1 MFFTTKTRQFSVFLL
16 FTVSI
21 FLFPKLIFAQD
32 TATLK
37 AVVIQA
43 TRTGESS
50 PVPHTNLKAAQIAK
64 IYQAQDVPFLLSSIP
79 SLVESSDAG
88 AGIGYTG
95 LRLRG
100 SDQTRINVTINGVP
114 LNDAESQNM
123 FWVDLPDL
131 AASAAEIQVQRG
143 VGSSTNGAGAF
154 GGTINVDLSKISATP
169 FAKISGSVGSFNTRK
184 LSFSTNTGLINNHL
198 SFGARISKIQSDG
211 FVDRAAADLQSV
223 HLTGAYISDRQSIQA
238 HILDG
243 HEKTY
248 QAWYGLPAQFYD
260 AGTPLTYNPAG
271 TERADLPHPNEVDD
285 YRQRHHLL
293 HYKLM
298 ISPSLF
304 LQLNG
309 HYTRG
314 KGFYEQ
320 YKAGETLA
328 DYGMPDLVNDNGT
341 VSTTDLIRRRWL
353 DNYFYGTT
361 WALVHNTAKTNLTWG
376 GGLSKYDGKH
386 FGEVVW
392 AAIAT
397 RPQGH
402 RYYENDA
409 EKIDFN
415 TFLKGEFAVSR
426 RLNLIADLQ
435 IRSVNYSFLGFN
447 NQLENVDQEAS
458 LLFFNPKAGL
468 NFNLNNAATFYLFA
482 GVGHRE
488 PNRDDYTQST
498 PESRPKAE
506 RMTDLEMGIKS
517 RGAGW
522 SASANLFGMYY
533 QNQLVLDGRINDV
546 GAYIRTNVPESYR
559 AGVEL
564 EASANLPGRF
574 TLSGNMTLSQNKVVD
589 FTEYRDNWADGTQTA
604 INYKNTDLAFSPGV
618 IARAELGYAFFKPV
632 AKNQFSATISTKYV
646 GKQYLDN
653 TSNENTVLPA
663 FTFTDFRLNYDLPG
677 FWGNKIS
684 VIAAVNNLFDAK
696 YASNGWV
703 YRFTSPGYNPVPD
716 DTYTRNESGDTY
728 HQAGY
733 FPQAGRNFMV
743 TAIVEF

>member
-1 MFFTTKTRQFSVFLL
+1 MFFQSKTRHFSVFLL
-16 FTVSI
+16 FTFS
-21 FLFPKLIFAQD
+21 FFFFPEFIAAQD

-43 TRTGESS
+43 TRTGENS
-50 PVPHTNLKAAQIAK
+50 PVPHTNLKAEQIAK
-64 IYQAQDVPFLLSSIP
+64 IYQAQDVPFLLSSVP

-100 SDQTRINVTINGVP
+100 SDQSRINVTINGVP
-114 LNDAESQNM
+114 LNDAESQGM

-154 GGTINVDLSKISATP
+154 GGTINVDLSKISAAP

-198 SFGARISKIQSDG
+198 SFGARVSKIQSDG
-211 FVDRAAADLQSV
+211 YVDRASADLQSV
-223 HLTGAYISDRQSIQA
+223 HLTGAYISGRQSIQA

-248 QAWYGLPAQFYD
+248 QAWYGLPAQYYD
-260 AGTPLTYNPAG
+260 AGTPLTYNAAG

-285 YRQRHHLL
+285 YHQRHHLL

-298 ISPSLF
+298 FSPSIF
-304 LQLNG
+304 LQVNG

-314 KGFYEQ
+314 KGYYEQ
-320 YKAGETLA
+320 YKANESLA
-328 DYGMPDLVNDNGT
+328 DYGMPDLNTGND
-341 VSTTDLIRRRWL
+341 VISTTNLIRRRWL

-361 WALVHNTAKTNLTWG
+361 WALVREVQKSKITWG
-376 GGLSKYDGKH
+376 GGLSKYDGRH

-392 AAIAT
+392 AAVST
-397 RPQGH
+397 SPQGH

-409 EKIDFN
+409 DKIDFN
-415 TFLKGEFAVSR
+415 TFLKSEIAVSR
-426 RLNLIADLQ
+426 RLTLSADLQ
-435 IRSVNYSFLGFN
+435 LRNVNYSFLGYN
-447 NQLENVDQEAS
+447 NQLENVTQQAN

-468 NFNLNNAATFYLFA
+468 NYSINSMANYYLFA

-506 RMTDLEMGIKS
+506 KMTDIETGIKTK
-517 RGAGW
+517 GQNW

-546 GAYIRTNVPESYR
+546 GAYIRTNVPKSYR
-559 AGVEL
+559 AGIEL
-564 EASANLPGRF
+564 EGSAKLPGRF
-574 TLSGNMTLSQNKVVD
+574 TLAANLALSRNKVVA
-589 FTEYRDNWADGTQTA
+589 FTEYRDIWDNGFQQQFE
-604 INYKNTDLAFSPGV
+604 YRNTDLAFSPAV
-618 IARAELGYAFFKPV
+618 IARGELGYSF
-632 AKNQFSATISTKYV
+632 FSADATNQLTATLSKKYV

-653 TSNENTVLPA
+653 TSNDMTTLPA
-663 FTFTDFRLNYDLPG
+663 FTFTDFRLNFEMARG
-677 FWGNKIS
+677 TNKKIS
-684 VIAAVNNLFDAK
+684 FILSVNNLFDQK
-696 YASNGWV
+696 YVSNGWV
-703 YRFTSPGYNPVPD
+703 YRFISLAYDPVPD
-716 DTYTRNESGDTY
+716 DPYTRHESGSVY

-743 TAIVEF
+743 TANVEF

>member
-1 MFFTTKTRQFSVFLL
+1 MFLSTKTHQFSVFLL
-16 FTVSI
+16 FTISI
-21 FLFPKLIFAQD
+21 FSFPDFISAQD

-43 TRTGESS
+43 TRTGENS
-50 PVPHTNLKAAQIAK
+50 PVPHTNLKADQIAK
-64 IYQAQDVPFLLSSIP
+64 IHQAQDVPFLLSSIP
-79 SLVESSDAG
+79 SLVETSDAG

-95 LRLRG
+95 LRIRG

-114 LNDAESQNM
+114 VNDAESQGV

-143 VGSSTNGAGAF
+143 IGSSTNGAGAF
-154 GGTINVDLSKISATP
+154 GGTINLDLSKISATP
-169 FAKISGSVGSFNTRK
+169 FAKITGSVGSFNTRK
-184 LSFSTNTGLINNHL
+184 LSFSTNTGLINNRL
-198 SFGARISKIQSDG
+198 SFGARVSKIQSDG
-211 FVDRAAADLQSV
+211 YIDRASADLQSV
-223 HLTGAYISDRQSIQA
+223 HLTGAYISERQSIQA

-271 TERADLPHPNEVDD
+271 TERADIPHPNEVDD
-285 YRQRHHLL
+285 YRQRYHLL

-314 KGFYEQ
+314 KGYYEQ
-320 YKAGETLA
+320 YKADETLA
-328 DYGMPDLVNDNGT
+328 DYSMPDLITDDGT
-341 VSTTDLIRRRWL
+341 ISTTDLIRRRWL

-361 WALVHNTAKTNLTWG
+361 WALVRNTAKSNLIWG

-392 AAIAT
+392 AAVAT

-409 EKIDFN
+409 DKIDFN
-415 TFLKGEFAVSR
+415 SFLKGDFAVTK
-426 RLNLIADLQ
+426 RLNLSADLQ
-435 IRSVNYSFLGFN
+435 IRSVNYSFLGYN
-447 NQLENVDQEAS
+447 NLLENVDQEVS

-468 NFNLNNAATFYLFA
+468 NFTLNPTASFYLFA

-488 PNRDDYTQST
+488 PNRDDFTQST

-506 RMTDLEMGIKS
+506 KMTDLETGVKTK
-517 RGAGW
+517 GQNWTAGV
-522 SASANLFGMYY
+522 NLFGMYY
-533 QNQLVLDGRINDV
+533 KNQLVLDGRINDV

-559 AGVEL
+559 AGIEL
-564 EASANLPGRF
+564 EGSANLRDRLHFSGNL
-574 TLSGNMTLSQNKVVD
+574 TLSKNRIIE
-589 FTEYRDNWADGTQTA
+589 FTEYLDVW
-604 INYKNTDLAFSPGV
+604 NTGFQEQIPYRNAPIAFSPGM
-618 IARAELGYAFFKPV
+618 IARGEVGYMFFNKSSS
-632 AKNQFSATISTKYV
+632 KQLTATLSNKYV
-646 GKQYLDN
+646 STQQLSN
-653 TSNENTVLPA
+653 TWNDESALPA
-663 FTFTDFRLNYDLPG
+663 YSFTDIRLNYDCKL
-677 FWGNKIS
+677 FGNQSFSLIL
-684 VIAAVNNLFDAK
+684 AVNNLFNK
-696 YASNGWV
+696 NYASNGWI
-703 YRFTSPGYNPVPD
+703 YRFISTAYNPVPD
-716 DTYTRNESGDTY
+716 DPYTRQENISLY

-733 FPQAGRNFMV
+733 FPQAGRNFMATV
-743 TAIVEF
+743 MVEF